1 MSDRIVVTGMGAIS
15 PVGHDVQALWNAVLE
30 GHSGIGPITA
40 FDATD
45 YQTKIA
51 AEVQGFDPDSH
62 FGAKVARRMDRFIQ
76 FAVYAAQQAVA
87 DAGLRITEDNADR
100 AAVIVG
106 SGVGGM
112 NTLVEQVHVLDQ
124 KGPRR
129 VSPLF
134 VPMML
139 TDSAAG
145 QVAIE
150 LGARGPNLAV
160 VSACASGANAIG
172 EAAEI
177 IRRGAA
183 DIALCGGA
191 EASILPLAIAA
202 FNVMGALSIDNDDP
216 PHACRPFDATRGGF
230 VMGEG
235 AGILVLEAEKHARA
249 RGATI
254 LAALDGYGSTADAYH
269 IVAPVEDG
277 RGAAKSMLAALATA
291 QMPLDEVGYINAHGT
306 GTKLNDLA
314 ETRAIKA
321 VFGEQAHR
329 VPVSSTKPVTGHL
342 LGAAGAIEAII
353 CVKALQ
359 EGIIP
364 PTHNLQHPDPEC
376 DLDYVSAGPR
386 RAQLGAVLS
395 NSFGFGGHNA
405 TLAFRAL

>member
-1 MSDRIVVTGMGAIS
+1 MTRVVVTGMGAIS
-15 PVGHDVQALWNAVLE
+15 PAGHNVAQLWNAVVE
-30 GHSGIGPITA
+30 GTSSIGPITA
-40 FDATD
+40 FDTTD
-45 YQTKIA
+45 YQAKIA
-51 AEVQGFDPDSH
+51 AEVKGFDPDAH
-62 FGAKVARRMDRFIQ
+62 FGPKVARRMDRFIQ

-87 DAGLRITEDNADR
+87 DARLEINENNADR
-100 AAVIVG
+100 TCVVVG

-112 NTLVEQVHVLDQ
+112 GTLLDQVRVLDE

-183 DIALCGGA
+183 DIALCGGT
-191 EASILPLAIAA
+191 EAAIVTLAVAA
-202 FNVMGALSIDNDDP
+202 FSVMGALSTENDDP
-216 PHACRPFDATRGGF
+216 AHACRPFDATRGGF

-235 AGILVLEAEKHARA
+235 AGILVLESEEHARA
-249 RGATI
+249 RGATV
-254 LAALDGYGSTADAYH
+254 LAALDGYGATADAYH
-269 IVAPVEDG
+269 IVAPIEDG
-277 RGAAKSMLAALATA
+277 RGAAKSMQAALQSAGISPA
-291 QMPLDEVGYINAHGT
+291 EVDYINAHGT

-321 VFGEQAHR
+321 VFGDHAYHI
-329 VPVSSTKPVTGHL
+329 PVSSTKPVTGHL

-353 CVKALQ
+353 CIKAMQ
-359 EGIIP
+359 EGLIP
-364 PTHNLQHPDPEC
+364 GTLNLSHPDPEC
-376 DLDYVSAGPR
+376 DLDYVPAGPR
-386 RAQLGAVLS
+386 QAQVRTVLT

-405 TLAFRAL
+405 TLVFRAA